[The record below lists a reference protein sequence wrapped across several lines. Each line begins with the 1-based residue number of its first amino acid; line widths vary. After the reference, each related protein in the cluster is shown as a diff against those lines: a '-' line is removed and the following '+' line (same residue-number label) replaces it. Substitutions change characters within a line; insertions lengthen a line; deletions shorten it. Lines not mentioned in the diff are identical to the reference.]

1 MPCTLRLFYLPH
13 AIHLYLMPTYQLFAT
28 TPKAME
34 TILTDEL
41 QTLGITNI
49 KATMAGVAFQGD
61 LETAYRACLWS
72 RTANRIL
79 LVLSSFEVKTQ
90 EDLYNGIQQI
100 NWYEHINP
108 EDTFA
113 VSFSAKNSEAIN
125 NTHFG
130 ALKVKDAIVD
140 QMRDKFQKRPSIDT
154 EQPNIRINVYLQ
166 GEQAQLSLDLSGES
180 LHRRGYRDVNIRAPM
195 KENLA
200 AAMLLRCGWPEIAK
214 QKGALIDPMC
224 GSGTLLLEAAMI
236 AADYAPGL
244 LREYFGFI
252 GWKKHDAACWK
263 KLRMEALQRR
273 KVGLEKLPI
282 IVGFDQ
288 NRHTV
293 NTALAHIANAGL
305 QNKIHVERRDIE
317 DAQPAESWTPGLLI
331 CNPPYGERLGDEQET
346 AELYKKFGESLK
358 AHFIG
363 WKAAMIISNPE
374 LGFRLGVRSQKPI
387 TLYNG
392 ALECKL
398 LRLNVEESNFFIP
411 KARNQEERITKV
423 LAINTA
429 KQPEV
434 ETEKILRLENALK
447 HDIQELAVNEV
458 RQIEAVVIHN
468 EDNKVGAIEFA
479 NRLKKNFKKLS
490 KWAKQNAI
498 TCYRVYDADLPEY
511 AAAVDIYQGEQT
523 WINVQE
529 YEPPK
534 TIDQHK
540 ADQRLAGLLAEIP
553 QVLGVNS
560 DQVFL
565 KIRKKQRSTD
575 QYEKHDD
582 QGRFH
587 IIEEGGCNLLVNFED
602 YLDTGLFL
610 DHRPIRLLIQ
620 QQAKNKR
627 FLNLFAYTGSATV
640 HAAVGG
646 AKSTTTVDM
655 SNTYIEWAKKNMALN
670 KNTGEHEFIQA
681 DCLEWLANEAK
692 EFDGRQYDLI
702 FLDPPTFSNSK
713 RMDDVFDIQNDHV
726 QLIKNAVGLLA
737 AEGVLYF
744 STNFRR
750 FKIDLPELYEL
761 SVVEISAKTI
771 PEDFSRNP
779 RIHYCWKITHAA

>member
-1 MPCTLRLFYLPH
+1 
-13 AIHLYLMPTYQLFAT
+13 MPTYQLFAT

-41 QTLGITNI
+41 LALGVNNI

-90 EDLYNGIQQI
+90 EDLYNGVQKID
-100 NWYEHINP
+100 WFEHINP
-108 EDTFA
+108 EDSFA

-140 QMRDKFQKRPSIDT
+140 QMREKFQTRPSINT
-154 EQPNIRINVYLQ
+154 EQPNIRINVYLN
-166 GEQAQLSLDLSGES
+166 GENAQLSLDLSGES
-180 LHRRGYRDVNIRAPM
+180 LHRRGYRDVNIKAPM

-200 AAMLLRCGWPEIAK
+200 AAMLLRSGWPQIAK
-214 QKGALIDPMC
+214 QQGSLIDPMC
-224 GSGTLLLEAAMI
+224 GSGTLLLEGAMI

-244 LREYFGFI
+244 LRDYFGFI
-252 GWKKHDAACWK
+252 GWKKHDAECWK
-263 KLRMEALQRR
+263 KLRAEAEQR
-273 KVGLEKLPI
+273 KKIGLEKLPV

-288 NRHTV
+288 NRQTV
-293 NTALAHIANAGL
+293 NTALAHIANASL

-317 DAQPAESWTPGLLI
+317 DAEPAESWKPGLLI

-346 AELYKKFGESLK
+346 AELYKKFGASLK

-374 LGFRLGVRSQKPI
+374 LGFRLGIRSQKPI
-387 TLYNG
+387 TLFNG

-398 LRLNVEESNFFIP
+398 LRLDIEESNFFIP
-411 KARNQEERITKV
+411 KARTQEERIAQVTEISKSQEQRITQ
-423 LAINTA
+423 AAETRPTP
-429 KQPEV
+429 QPETTRTDMPIGKEASELGEESV
-434 ETEKILRLENALK
+434 TNR
-447 HDIQELAVNEV
+447 DIGEPVAAEM
-458 RQIEAVVIHN
+458 
-468 EDNKVGAIEFA
+468 FA
-479 NRLKKNFKKLS
+479 NRLKKNLKKLS
-490 KWAKQNAI
+490 KWAKQNNI

-511 AAAVDIYQGEQT
+511 AVAVDIYQGEQT
-523 WINVQE
+523 WVNVQE

-534 TIDQHK
+534 SIDQHK
-540 ADQRLAGLLAEIP
+540 ANQRLAGLLAEIP
-553 QVLGVNS
+553 RVLGINS

-565 KIRKKQRSTD
+565 KIRRKQKSTD
-575 QYEKHDD
+575 QYEKHGD

-587 IIEEGGCNLLVNFED
+587 IIEEGGCKLLVNFED

-620 QQAKNKR
+620 QQAKGKS

-640 HAAVGG
+640 HAAMGG

-655 SNTYIEWAKKNMALN
+655 SNTYINWAKKNLALN
-670 KNTGEHEFIQA
+670 TNQGEHEFIQA
-681 DCLEWLANEAK
+681 DCLEWLTTEAELAN
-692 EFDGRQYDLI
+692 RHYDLI

-713 RMDDVFDIQNDHV
+713 RMEDVFDIQNDHV
-726 QLIKNAVGLLA
+726 QLINNAISLLSP
-737 AEGVLYF
+737 GGILYF

-750 FKIDLPELYEL
+750 FKIDKQALSELI
-761 SVVEISAKTI
+761 VEDISASTI
-771 PEDFSRNP
+771 PEDFARNP
-779 RIHYCWKITHAA
+779 KIHYCWKIQE

>member
-1 MPCTLRLFYLPH
+1 MT
-13 AIHLYLMPTYQLFAT
+13 AIYQLFAT

-34 TILTDEL
+34 TILTEEL
-41 QTLGITNI
+41 QALGINNI
-49 KATMAGVAFQGD
+49 KATMAGVSFQGD

-90 EDLYNGIQQI
+90 EDLYNGVQKI
-100 NWYEHINP
+100 NWFEHIDP
-108 EDTFA
+108 EDSFA

-140 QMRDKFQKRPSIDT
+140 QMREKFQKRPSINT
-154 EQPNIRINVYLQ
+154 EQPNIRINVYLN
-166 GEQAQLSLDLSGES
+166 GEIAQLSLDLSGES
-180 LHRRGYRDVNIRAPM
+180 LHRRGYRDVNIKAPM

-200 AAMLLRCGWPEIAK
+200 AAMLLRCGWSQIAG
-214 QKGALIDPMC
+214 QGGALIDPMC
-224 GSGTLLLEAAMI
+224 GSGTLLLEGAMI

-244 LREYFGFI
+244 LRDYFGFI
-252 GWKKHDAACWK
+252 GWKKHDAECWK
-263 KLRMEALQRR
+263 KLRIEALQRR
-273 KVGLEKLPI
+273 KIGLEKLPV

-293 NTALAHIANAGL
+293 NAALTHIANAGL

-317 DAQPAESWTPGLLI
+317 DAEPAESWKPGLLI

-374 LGFRLGVRSQKPI
+374 LGFRLGIRSQKPI
-387 TLYNG
+387 TLFNG

-398 LRLNVEESNFFIP
+398 LRLNIEEGNFFIP
-411 KARNQEERITKV
+411 KAKTQEERIAQV
-423 LAINTA
+423 IAISTA
-429 KQPEV
+429 QQPNVDTEMVVDIEKEPEQRVEGHINKDEV
-434 ETEKILRLENALK
+434 
-447 HDIQELAVNEV
+447 
-458 RQIEAVVIHN
+458 
-468 EDNKVGAIEFA
+468 KVGALEFS

-490 KWAKQNAI
+490 RWAKQNHI

-511 AAAVDIYQGEQT
+511 AAAIDIYQGEAYRSQLTPLAYIPVGEQT

-553 QVLGVNS
+553 HVLGVNRE
-560 DQVFL
+560 QVFL
-565 KIRKKQRSTD
+565 KIRRKQRSTD
-575 QYEKHDD
+575 QYEKHGD

-587 IIEEGGCNLLVNFED
+587 IIEEGGCKLLVNFED

-620 QQAKNKR
+620 QQAKDKR
-627 FLNLFAYTGSATV
+627 FLNLFAYTGTATV
-640 HAAVGG
+640 HAAMGG

-655 SNTYIEWAKKNMALN
+655 SNTYITWAKNNMALN
-670 KNTGEHEFIQA
+670 KTTGEHEFIQA
-681 DCLEWLANEAK
+681 DCLEWLDNAAK
-692 EFDGRQYDLI
+692 QPDSKQYDLI

-713 RMDDVFDIQNDHV
+713 RMDDVFDIQKDHV
-726 QLIKNAVGLLA
+726 QLIKNAVSLLA
-737 AEGVLYF
+737 PDGILFF

-750 FKIDLPELYEL
+750 FKMDIPALSDLTLKDITT
-761 SVVEISAKTI
+761 VTI

-779 RIHYCWKITHAA
+779 RIHYCWRIQNGT

>member
-1 MPCTLRLFYLPH
+1 
-13 AIHLYLMPTYQLFAT
+13 
-28 TPKAME
+28 ME

-41 QTLGITNI
+41 QALGVNNI
-49 KATMAGVAFQGD
+49 KATLAGVAFQGD

-90 EDLYNGIQQI
+90 EDLYNGVQKID
-100 NWYEHINP
+100 WFEHINP
-108 EDTFA
+108 EDSFA
-113 VSFSAKNSEAIN
+113 VSFSAKNSAAIN

-140 QMRDKFQKRPSIDT
+140 QMRARFQTRPSINT
-154 EQPNIRINVYLQ
+154 EQPNIRINVYLN
-166 GEQAQLSLDLSGES
+166 GENAQLSLDLSGES
-180 LHRRGYRDVNIRAPM
+180 LHRRGYRDVSIKAPM

-200 AAMLLRCGWPEIAK
+200 AAMLLRSGWPQIAK
-214 QKGALIDPMC
+214 QQGSLIDPMC
-224 GSGTLLLEAAMI
+224 GSGTLLLEGAMI

-244 LREYFGFI
+244 LRDYFGFT
-252 GWKKHDAACWK
+252 GWKKHDAQCWK
-263 KLRMEALQRR
+263 KLRAEAEQR
-273 KVGLEKLPI
+273 KKIGLEKLPV

-317 DAQPAESWTPGLLI
+317 DAEPAESWKPGLLI

-374 LGFRLGVRSQKPI
+374 LGFRLGLRSQKPI
-387 TLYNG
+387 TLFNG

-398 LRLNVEESNFFIP
+398 LRLDIEESNFFIP
-411 KARNQEERITKV
+411 KAKTQEERIAQ
-423 LAINTA
+423 AIETSKIQEQRIA
-429 KQPEV
+429 QATETSTTQQPETIRADTLAGQDV
-434 ETEKILRLENALK
+434 S
-447 HDIQELAVNEV
+447 EL
-458 RQIEAVVIHN
+458 
-468 EDNKVGAIEFA
+468 GAEMFA
-479 NRLKKNFKKLS
+479 NRLKKNLKKLS
-490 KWAKQNAI
+490 HWAKQNRI

-511 AAAVDIYQGEQT
+511 AVAVDIYQGDQT

-534 TIDQHK
+534 SIDQHK

-553 QVLGVNS
+553 RVLGVNS

-565 KIRKKQRSTD
+565 KIRRKQKSTD

-587 IIEEGGCNLLVNFED
+587 IIEEGGCKLLVNFED

-610 DHRPIRLLIQ
+610 DHRPIRMLIQ
-620 QQAKNKR
+620 KQAKDKS

-640 HAAVGG
+640 HAAMGG

-655 SNTYIEWAKKNMALN
+655 SNTYINWAKKNMALN
-670 KNTGEHEFIQA
+670 ANEGAHEFIQA
-681 DCLEWLANEAK
+681 DCLEWLAAEAQLAN
-692 EFDGRQYDLI
+692 RHYDLI

-713 RMDDVFDIQNDHV
+713 RMDAVFDIQNDHV
-726 QLIKNAVGLLA
+726 QLINNAISLLSPG
-737 AEGVLYF
+737 GVLYF

-750 FKIDLPELYEL
+750 FKIDKQALAL
-761 SVVEISAKTI
+761 SDLIVEDISAATI
-771 PEDFSRNP
+771 PEDFARNP
-779 RIHYCWKITHAA
+779 KIHYCWRIQE

>member
-1 MPCTLRLFYLPH
+1 
-13 AIHLYLMPTYQLFAT
+13 MPTYQLFAT

-41 QTLGITNI
+41 QALGVNNI
-49 KATMAGVAFQGD
+49 KATLAGVAFQGD

-90 EDLYNGIQQI
+90 EDLYNGVQKID
-100 NWYEHINP
+100 WFEHINP
-108 EDTFA
+108 EDSFA
-113 VSFSAKNSEAIN
+113 VSFSAKNSAAIN

-140 QMRDKFQKRPSIDT
+140 QMRARFQTRPSINT
-154 EQPNIRINVYLQ
+154 EQPNIRINVYLN
-166 GEQAQLSLDLSGES
+166 GENAQLSLDLSGES
-180 LHRRGYRDVNIRAPM
+180 LHRRGYRDVSIKAPM

-200 AAMLLRCGWPEIAK
+200 AAMLLRSGWPQIAK
-214 QKGALIDPMC
+214 QQGSLIDPMC
-224 GSGTLLLEAAMI
+224 GSGTLLLEGAMI

-244 LREYFGFI
+244 LRDYFGFT
-252 GWKKHDAACWK
+252 GWKKHDAQCWK
-263 KLRMEALQRR
+263 KLRAEAEQR
-273 KVGLEKLPI
+273 KKIGLEKLPV

-317 DAQPAESWTPGLLI
+317 DAEPAESWKPGLLI

-374 LGFRLGVRSQKPI
+374 LGFRLGLRSQKPI
-387 TLYNG
+387 TLFNG

-398 LRLNVEESNFFIP
+398 LRLDIEESNFFIP
-411 KARNQEERITKV
+411 KAKTQEERIAQ
-423 LAINTA
+423 AIETSKIQEQRIA
-429 KQPEV
+429 QATETSTTQQPETIRADTLAGQDV
-434 ETEKILRLENALK
+434 S
-447 HDIQELAVNEV
+447 EL
-458 RQIEAVVIHN
+458 
-468 EDNKVGAIEFA
+468 GAEMFA
-479 NRLKKNFKKLS
+479 NRLKKNLKKLS
-490 KWAKQNAI
+490 HWAKQNRI

-511 AAAVDIYQGEQT
+511 AVAVDIYQGDQT

-534 TIDQHK
+534 SIDQHK

-553 QVLGVNS
+553 RVLGVNS

-565 KIRKKQRSTD
+565 KIRRKQKSTD

-587 IIEEGGCNLLVNFED
+587 IIEEGGCKLLVNFED

-610 DHRPIRLLIQ
+610 DHRPIRMLIQ
-620 QQAKNKR
+620 KQAKDKS

-640 HAAVGG
+640 HAAMGG

-655 SNTYIEWAKKNMALN
+655 SNTYINWAKK
-670 KNTGEHEFIQA
+670 EHGTECQ
-681 DCLEWLANEAK
+681 
-692 EFDGRQYDLI
+692 
-702 FLDPPTFSNSK
+702 
-713 RMDDVFDIQNDHV
+713 
-726 QLIKNAVGLLA
+726 
-737 AEGVLYF
+737 
-744 STNFRR
+744 RR
-750 FKIDLPELYEL
+750 G
-761 SVVEISAKTI
+761 A
-771 PEDFSRNP
+771 
-779 RIHYCWKITHAA
+779 

>member
-1 MPCTLRLFYLPH
+1 
-13 AIHLYLMPTYQLFAT
+13 MPTYQLFAT

-41 QTLGITNI
+41 QALGVNNI
-49 KATMAGVAFQGD
+49 KATLAGVAFQGD

-90 EDLYNGIQQI
+90 EDLYNGVQKID
-100 NWYEHINP
+100 WFEHINP
-108 EDTFA
+108 EDSFA
-113 VSFSAKNSEAIN
+113 VSFSAKNSAAIN

-140 QMRDKFQKRPSIDT
+140 QMRAKFQTRPSINT
-154 EQPNIRINVYLQ
+154 EQPNIRINVYLN
-166 GEQAQLSLDLSGES
+166 GENAQLSLDLSGES
-180 LHRRGYRDVNIRAPM
+180 LHRRGYRDVSIKAPM

-200 AAMLLRCGWPEIAK
+200 AAMLLRSGWPQIAK
-214 QKGALIDPMC
+214 QQGSLIDPMC
-224 GSGTLLLEAAMI
+224 GSGTLLLEGAMI

-244 LREYFGFI
+244 LRDYFGFT
-252 GWKKHDAACWK
+252 GWKKHDAQCWK
-263 KLRMEALQRR
+263 KLRAEAEQR
-273 KVGLEKLPI
+273 KKIGLEKLPV

-317 DAQPAESWTPGLLI
+317 DAEPAESWKPGLLI

-374 LGFRLGVRSQKPI
+374 LGFRLGLRSQKPI
-387 TLYNG
+387 TLFNG

-398 LRLNVEESNFFIP
+398 LRLDIEESNFFIP
-411 KARNQEERITKV
+411 KAKTQEERIAQ
-423 LAINTA
+423 AIETSKIQEQRIA
-429 KQPEV
+429 QATETSTTQQPETIRADMLAGQDV
-434 ETEKILRLENALK
+434 S
-447 HDIQELAVNEV
+447 EL
-458 RQIEAVVIHN
+458 
-468 EDNKVGAIEFA
+468 GAEMFA
-479 NRLKKNFKKLS
+479 NRLKKNLKKLS
-490 KWAKQNAI
+490 HWAKQNRI

-511 AAAVDIYQGEQT
+511 AVAVDIYQGDQT

-534 TIDQHK
+534 SIDQHK

-553 QVLGVNS
+553 RVLGVNR

-565 KIRKKQRSTD
+565 KIRRKQKSTD

-587 IIEEGGCNLLVNFED
+587 IIEEGGCKLLVNFED

-610 DHRPIRLLIQ
+610 DHRPIRMLIQ
-620 QQAKNKR
+620 KQAKDKS

-640 HAAVGG
+640 HAAMGG

-655 SNTYIEWAKKNMALN
+655 SNTYINWAKKNMALN
-670 KNTGEHEFIQA
+670 ANEGAHEFIQA
-681 DCLEWLANEAK
+681 DCLEWLAAEAQLAN
-692 EFDGRQYDLI
+692 RHYDLI

-713 RMDDVFDIQNDHV
+713 RMDAVFDIQNDHV
-726 QLIKNAVGLLA
+726 QLINNAISLLSPG
-737 AEGVLYF
+737 GVLYF

-750 FKIDLPELYEL
+750 FKIDKQAL
-761 SVVEISAKTI
+761 SDLIVEDISAATI
-771 PEDFSRNP
+771 PEDFARNP
-779 RIHYCWKITHAA
+779 KIHYCWRIQE